1 MTPEFSVASS
11 SGKMGGGWEGVS
23 RDSTT
28 TQLIDK
34 IISGNDECRAEDK
47 TGMGTSK
54 FSKGDKCGELDAR
67 LKEKLG
73 SPVAKQRG
81 CWVIG

>member
-1 MTPEFSVASS
+1 M
-11 SGKMGGGWEGVS
+11 S

-34 IISGNDECRAEDK
+34 IISGNDECRAENK

-54 FSKGDKCGELDAR
+54 FSKGAKCGGLDAQ

-81 CWVIG
+81 YWVIG